1 MRESAVKEANATM
14 GKSVAAITCGNRREQ
29 REATGFLREFAR
41 NRATAAAFGS
51 ALMPEREVGTGIGIG
66 IGIGTG
72 IEIEWLRDRRHEMS
86 LERAGIGIKV
96 VFAIG
101 WLRGT

>member
-1 MRESAVKEANATM
+1 MRESAVKEANAAM
-14 GKSVAAITCGNRREQ
+14 GKSVAEITCGNRREQ
-29 REATGFLREFAR
+29 REATDFLREFAR

-51 ALMPEREVGTGIGIG
+51 ALMLEREVGIGT
-66 IGIGTG
+66 GTG

>member
-1 MRESAVKEANATM
+1 MKESAVKEANATM

-51 ALMPEREVGTGIGIG
+51 ALMLEREVGTG
-66 IGIGTG
+66 TG
-72 IEIEWLRDRRHEMS
+72 IEWLRDRRHEMS

>member
-1 MRESAVKEANATM
+1 MKESAVKEANVTM

-51 ALMPEREVGTGIGIG
+51 ALMLEREVGI
-66 IGIGTG
+66 G

>member
-1 MRESAVKEANATM
+1 MKESAVKEANATM

-29 REATGFLREFAR
+29 REVTGFLREFAR

-51 ALMPEREVGTGIGIG
+51 ALMLEREV
-66 IGIGTG
+66 GTG

-86 LERAGIGIKV
+86 LERAGIGIKA

>member
-1 MRESAVKEANATM
+1 MKEANATM

-41 NRATAAAFGS
+41 NRETAVAFGS
-51 ALMPEREVGTGIGIG
+51 ALMLEREVGTGIE
-66 IGIGTG
+66 

>member
-1 MRESAVKEANATM
+1 MKESAVKEANATM

-51 ALMPEREVGTGIGIG
+51 ALMLEREVGT
-66 IGIGTG
+66 GTG

-101 WLRGT
+101 WLRGI

>member
-1 MRESAVKEANATM
+1 MKESAVKEANATM

-51 ALMPEREVGTGIGIG
+51 ALMLEREVGI
-66 IGIGTG
+66 G

>member
-29 REATGFLREFAR
+29 REVTGFLREFAR

-51 ALMPEREVGTGIGIG
+51 ALMLEREVGIGIG
-66 IGIGTG
+66 IE

-101 WLRGT
+101 WLRGI